1 MEAVHIMN
9 NKKNE
14 NNILFFFDVKDI
26 EKKESDRTYINIL
39 IKNNKSEFQGKYNY
53 ITAGI
58 KAIHDK
64 LSRKNKDI
72 NHIICVSDLGDKHK
86 KYFNESFNKIFKR
99 DIDFTFINY
108 EPNNNSEKI
117 LTSISN
123 GYKFQKND
131 TIYILTNS
139 GLRSNVMFFSTFTQI
154 IQTNDIDTKLIYVKE
169 QPNNENTK
177 KTESI
182 TDVTEDN
189 TYYDVLRAVN
199 LFTQTGN
206 PKLLK
211 EIKKYKNSPLS
222 NLLDC
227 MDNFYKNIQICKPVN
242 DKNGIVNIYREMCE
256 EIDRLMERDDIDII
270 IKLLLPTIKDKFMPL
285 GVDCNEPFFQIL
297 KWCYNND
304 MILTGF
310 FIFDAEYK
318 KYLHD
323 KKVIRFKGFDKNGT
337 KDEPKVNL
345 TNPDSDV
352 IKNLGYSDKEAKEK
366 KEKNK
371 YKDYEQKDKENYR
384 RHIKDPINYDACL
397 SIIFRYIVN
406 QTKDCDIYCSKSNT
420 FSNINEYMK
429 NWERCQKCLENWEID
444 LYSDDKKNLKLYELI
459 LLQDFIRRLRNN
471 MAHSD
476 IEAVIEGKKNVI
488 SFVENKFD
496 TDILNKDKDN
506 KYYDDITFDD
516 DKIYD
521 KLKIILEQSIEIVK
535 ENVRYIL
542 SKEKQNAN

>member
-26 EKKESDRTYINIL
+26 EKKESDRTYINTL

-285 GVDCNEPFFQIL
+285 GVDCDEPFFQIL

-318 KYLHD
+318 KYLHT
-323 KKVIRFKGFDKNGT
+323 KEVIKFKGFDKNGT
-337 KDEPKVNL
+337 NINL
-345 TNPDSDV
+345 TNPNSDV
-352 IKNLGYSDKEAKEK
+352 IQYLDESS
-366 KEKNK
+366 K
-371 YKDYEQKDKENYR
+371 YKDSINNN
-384 RHIKDPINYDACL
+384 PIRYNVCL
-397 SIIFRYIVN
+397 SIIFRCIVN
-406 QTKDCDIYCSKSNT
+406 QTKDCDIYYSKSNT

-429 NWERCQKCLENWEID
+429 NWERCQKRLENWEID

-496 TDILNKDKDN
+496 TDILSSNKYKGKDN